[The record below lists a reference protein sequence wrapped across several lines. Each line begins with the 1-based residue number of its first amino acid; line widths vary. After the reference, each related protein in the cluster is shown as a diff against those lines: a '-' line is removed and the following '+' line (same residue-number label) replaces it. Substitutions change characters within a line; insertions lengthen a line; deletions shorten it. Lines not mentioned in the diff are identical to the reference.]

1 MRIFS
6 LKNHVILFIFVLGSL
21 GVYLS
26 SCKAGEPLE
35 NKTRLTKEEKMVIK
49 LKNREKKRSMAEYE
63 AAVRAHQKNQTKAT
77 QKMMKEAKKQQRKN
91 NRIHQR
97 SLWERLFG
105 NSCNKK

>member
-6 LKNHVILFIFVLGSL
+6 LKNRTILYVFVLGSL
-21 GVYLS
+21 GIYLS
-26 SCKAGEPLE
+26 SCKIGEPLE

-49 LKNREKKRSMAEYE
+49 LKNRERKKSMAEYE
-63 AAVRAHQKNQTKAT
+63 AAVRAHRKNQTEAT

-105 NSCNKK
+105 NSCSK